1 MTRRVRVYLNRG
13 ALAAVLLVTSARFAG
28 AQPAAQSAGL
38 RLDFQNA
45 ALGDVIRAVAQSLG
59 MNVALGDIPDK
70 RISFSTA
77 GPVAARELS
86 GVLETLLE
94 TNGLVLVQQGSVAQ
108 VYPTEKAPAT
118 GQVRFGMDF
127 PDPAPVGIVS
137 QLVPLTSIGADEG
150 AAALTRIAGPAARIE
165 PVARSNSLLIT
176 DRGANVARYL
186 QLLRKLDETPAG
198 ESGLRTYVVPL
209 KYANAEDLAQSLAQL
224 FGIVT
229 TGSRSRNLDDQS
241 LSRTLDTFRQRES
254 DSYRQR
260 SELMNTRA
268 GASAVP
274 ATTDTVGARARPGVL
289 VGQTTVVPHA
299 PSNAILIRT
308 SPPNFPLLQE
318 TIQALDIRPSQVLF
332 EVTVAEIALGKGD
345 QWGIDW
351 HEVGGSVESTFGDP
365 FTGDSSRASTL
376 VTRLISLRNA
386 NVRAVLATISTT
398 SNVRVLSTPE
408 LLATN
413 NREARVLVGSRVPF
427 ISSQRLGNDIAVDRA
442 VQYENVGTQ
451 LTIIPTINQD
461 DYVSVQILQEV
472 STLTRQTVAAAF
484 DAPVISTR
492 EASTRAVIRHGQTVV
507 IAGLIGDNREETESG
522 IPFLRDIPLLGYL
535 FKNKSITNN
544 RTELAIFVTPYLVR
558 NDADADLLRERIRDR
573 MNGKTPGA
581 VPDSLVR
588 KKPGDGGS
596 R

>member
-1 MTRRVRVYLNRG
+1 MTRRVRVHLIAG
-13 ALAAVLLVTSARFAG
+13 SFAAALLATSSLALAQAPQSGGMRF
-28 AQPAAQSAGL
+28 
-38 RLDFQNA
+38 DFQNA
-45 ALGDVIRAVAQSLG
+45 PLGDVIRAVAQSLG
-59 MNVALGDIPDK
+59 VSVALGDIPDK
-70 RISFSTA
+70 RISFSTS
-77 GPVAARELS
+77 GPVTPRELP
-86 GVLETLLE
+86 GVFETLLE

-108 VYPTEKAPAT
+108 VLPTEKAPTT

-127 PDPAPVGIVS
+127 PDPAPLGIVS

-150 AAALTRIAGPAARIE
+150 AAALTRIAGPSARIE

-198 ESGLRTYVVPL
+198 EAGLRTYVVPL

-224 FGIVT
+224 FGIAT
-229 TGSRSRNLDDQS
+229 TGGRSRNLDDQS

-260 SELMNTRA
+260 TDLMNTRA
-268 GASAVP
+268 GAPTAP
-274 ATTDTVGARARPGVL
+274 MAADTNVRAQPGAL

-299 PSNAILIRT
+299 PSNAVLIRT

-318 TIQALDIRPSQVLF
+318 TIQALDIRPAQVLF

-365 FTGDSSRASTL
+365 FTGDSARSATL

-558 NDADADLLRERIRDR
+558 NDTDADLLRERIRDR

-581 VPDSLVR
+581 VPDSLIK
-588 KKPGDGGS
+588 KKPNDGGD